1 MENLGILKSAII
13 ALVTMYLLLPGPSM
27 AYDNWKTHPE
37 INDLAFERF
46 VRDWMPND
54 ASLNGCSMD
63 RNKVLSGPAWDQDMG
78 NIVDWYIGVEMPNK
92 DRTKSVKDWLKSGGF
107 SADMP
112 EIPKGVRHYYAPHA
126 KDPYITDLKAEFD
139 ALNTVKAVCLGGTG
153 AATAVAGPVAG
164 LAVTGGCGVVYG
176 GIKFVVYWYGASGDI
191 NAILQNGV
199 LGISNVDWAFDPDNL
214 YSFYKAKEYYKAA
227 LGLADLSAEL
237 QYSKAWRGVGET
249 MHLISDLT
257 VPAHTR
263 NDGHGIVK
271 DPYEKFAKWSDV
283 MKYSDPVLFTYS
295 SDLDYRRKA
304 PGKDLKAFMKDVA
317 TWTSENFFSLDT
329 ITRFGKDTTD
339 NDQPAFSSPNLE
351 LTYIED
357 NKTYYYKYIST
368 TDGYG
373 QSKAYK
379 IPLALKS
386 WTGLLWKDAKL
397 ELDTKVLAAQAAFL
411 IPTAIEASSAVLDAF
426 LPRFVAKIDDVSKD
440 PADETQYI
448 VKGSLE
454 HIPSVDWPEKELE
467 VRNGAWIKITKK
479 DGTKDSVGV
488 PYPKDGVTWTWT
500 GKLEP
505 GDVIVLEFDLGGYV
519 ISSKPY
525 TIPSGKSGATG
536 GCNADVSR
544 LTKKTNDVYGWYQE
558 YYVDD
563 KGSRQGPS
571 IDYYDNAHKII
582 KKNSCFLDDK
592 SNGHWIEYYESG
604 SKMSEGEF
612 KDGIRTGRWITYY
625 NSGAKEWEG
634 DYNDFKT
641 GRWIK
646 HYESGA
652 KEWEIDYKDGKETGH
667 EILYYENGAKEWEGD
682 NKDDQRTGHWFEYYE
697 NGAKK
702 WEGDRDN
709 WKAGRWIE
717 YYESGAK
724 KSEGDYKDDVKIGRW
739 IEYYESGAKKSEGN
753 YEQRSSSGC
762 CDVKSGRW
770 TEYYESGAKK
780 SEGDYNGLKIG
791 HWIEYYE
798 GGAKYE
804 EGDYKDG
811 LQTGH
816 WIEYYKSGAKKWEG
830 DYRDNRKAGRWT
842 EYDENGKITRQ
853 EDYVD
858 GVCTEI
864 K

>member
-63 RNKVLSGPAWDQDMG
+63 MNKVLSGPAWDQDMG

-227 LGLADLSAEL
+227 LGLADSSADL

-317 TWTSENFFSLDT
+317 TWTSENFFCLDT

-525 TIPSGKSGATG
+525 TAESVEGHI
-536 GCNADVSR
+536 CNPEA
-544 LTKKTNDVYGWYQE
+544 E
-558 YYVDD
+558 
-563 KGSRQGPS
+563 
-571 IDYYDNAHKII
+571 A
-582 KKNSCFLDDK
+582 
-592 SNGHWIEYYESG
+592 
-604 SKMSEGEF
+604 
-612 KDGIRTGRWITYY
+612 
-625 NSGAKEWEG
+625 AKEM
-634 DYNDFKT
+634 
-641 GRWIK
+641 
-646 HYESGA
+646 A
-652 KEWEIDYKDGKETGH
+652 KLI
-667 EILYYENGAKEWEGD
+667 
-682 NKDDQRTGHWFEYYE
+682 F
-697 NGAKK
+697 
-702 WEGDRDN
+702 
-709 WKAGRWIE
+709 
-717 YYESGAK
+717 
-724 KSEGDYKDDVKIGRW
+724 
-739 IEYYESGAKKSEGN
+739 
-753 YEQRSSSGC
+753 
-762 CDVKSGRW
+762 
-770 TEYYESGAKK
+770 
-780 SEGDYNGLKIG
+780 
-791 HWIEYYE
+791 
-798 GGAKYE
+798 GG
-804 EGDYKDG
+804 
-811 LQTGH
+811 
-816 WIEYYKSGAKKWEG
+816 
-830 DYRDNRKAGRWT
+830 
-842 EYDENGKITRQ
+842 
-853 EDYVD
+853 
-858 GVCTEI
+858 
-864 K
+864 